1 MIVNSYM
8 LFLLISFVAGV
19 LTVLAPCILPLLPV
33 IIGGSAAGG
42 SNKRAYTIIGS
53 LIISIVIFTLLVKV
67 SSVFLNVSPEFWKIF
82 SGGILI
88 LLSVSYIFP
97 SLWEKI
103 PYLGKL
109 SVSSNKALGKGFQKN
124 TLWGDVLAG
133 AALGPVFSTCSPTY
147 FVILA
152 TVLPASFILGIV
164 YLTAYALGLGIV
176 LLLISLL
183 GQRFADRLD
192 VLSDPQGKFKKIIG
206 ALFLIVGLAII
217 SGFDKKLST
226 TLLDAGFF
234 DVTKVEQKLL
244 EKVNIGQSESDTAE
258 EQAIGDIE
266 LKNQGKYKELTGISG
281 YLNTDGKEIKLSDY
295 VGKKIILLDIMTY
308 SCINCQRTVPYLN
321 DWQKKYEDKGLVII
335 GIHAPEFAFEKN
347 IKNVQKEL
355 VEKQGVEFPVVLDND
370 FTTWKAYK
378 NQYWPH
384 KYIIDIN
391 GDIVYDHIG
400 EGAYAETE
408 KVIQK
413 LLETLPE
420 NSSGVSEGTT
430 SFNFG
435 DLRKVSSR
443 ETYLGYERMDYITNP
458 IDRACADAVCD
469 YTLQKSQKNTF
480 SFGGKWKVENERS
493 LAQKGSK
500 LRYSFDAAKFHLVA
514 GAPVGAK
521 LKVTLDGTMVK
532 MVDVREQTLYTLAD
546 FGQDYGQHTIEI
558 EVVSGN
564 PELYAITFG

>member
-1 MIVNSYM
+1 M
-8 LFLLISFVAGV
+8 LFLLISFTAGI

-33 IIGGSAAGG
+33 IIGGSATGG

-53 LIISIVIFTLLVKV
+53 LIVSIVVFTLLVKV
-67 SSVFLNVSPEFWKIF
+67 SSVFLSVSPEFWKIF

-97 SLWEKI
+97 SVWQKV
-103 PYLGKL
+103 PYLGRL

-124 TLWGDVLAG
+124 TFWGDVLAG

-152 TVLPASFILGIV
+152 TVLPASFLLGVV
-164 YLTAYALGLGIV
+164 YLSAYAVGLGVV

-183 GQRFADRLD
+183 GQRFADKLGA
-192 VLSDPQGKFKKIIG
+192 LSNPDGKFKKTIG
-206 ALFLIVGLAII
+206 ALFLIVGLSII
-217 SGFDKKLST
+217 FGLDKKLST
-226 TLLDAGFF
+226 KLLDAGFF
-234 DVTKVEQKLL
+234 DVTKIEQKLL
-244 EKVNIGQSESDTAE
+244 EKVT
-258 EQAIGDIE
+258 IGDNKSTESKEETTSEIE
-266 LKNQGKYKELTGISG
+266 LKSQGKYKEFVGISE
-281 YLNTDGKEIKLSDY
+281 YLNTDGREIKLADY
-295 VGKKIILLDIMTY
+295 IGKKIILLDIMTY
-308 SCINCQRTVPYLN
+308 SCINCQRTIPYLN
-321 DWQKKYEDKGLVII
+321 EWHRKYEDKGLVII

-347 IKNVQKEL
+347 SKNVQKEL
-355 VEKQGVEFPVVLDND
+355 VEKQRVKFPVVLDND
-370 FTTWKAYK
+370 FKTWRAYN

-384 KYIIDIN
+384 KYIIDLN

-400 EGAYAETE
+400 EGAYEETE
-408 KVIQK
+408 LVIKK
-413 LLETLPE
+413 LLETMPE
-420 NSSGVSEGTT
+420 NSSGIQAGTT
-430 SFNFG
+430 SFDFG
-435 DLRKVSSR
+435 DLSKVSSR
-443 ETYLGYERMDYITNP
+443 ETYLGYERMDFITNP

-469 YTLQKSQKNTF
+469 YTLQRSQKNTF

-500 LRYSFDAAKFHLVA
+500 LRYTFDAAKFHLVA
-514 GAPVGAK
+514 GAPEGAK
-521 LKVTLDGTMVK
+521 FKVTLDGTMVK

-546 FGQDYGQHTIEI
+546 FGQDYSEHTIEI